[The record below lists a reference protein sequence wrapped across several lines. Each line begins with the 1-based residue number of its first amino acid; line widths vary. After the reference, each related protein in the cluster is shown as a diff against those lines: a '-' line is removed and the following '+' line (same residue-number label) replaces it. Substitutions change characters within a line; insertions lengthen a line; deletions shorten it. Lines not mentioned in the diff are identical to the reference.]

1 MQSVVRLSHQEREA
15 YENMA
20 ELFSIIKTTQHL
32 EKAHMRDAITPEE
45 YVCFSFVNLPPSL
58 STIFTCKQV

>member
-1 MQSVVRLSHQEREA
+1 MRWGANEREI

-20 ELFSIIKTTQHL
+20 ELYSIIKTTQHL

-45 YVCFSFVNLPPSL
+45 
-58 STIFTCKQV
+58 